1 MARHLQKMRPS
12 EPHRFSAMLDR
23 IDSYLAPNVK
33 ALNLV
38 IAGNIA
44 NADTPHYKARDFDF
58 RTAMAGAIHNADLR
72 LARTDGGH
80 LDPKALA
87 AGAPRLQYRTP
98 VQSSIDGNTVEMD
111 AEVGRFSDNAMR
123 YQAALTFT
131 TDDIRMLRT
140 ALQGQ

>member
-1 MARHLQKMRPS
+1 
-12 EPHRFSAMLDR
+12 MLDR

-33 ALNLV
+33 ALNLRAYRSEV

-58 RTAMAGAIHNADLR
+58 RTAMAGAIHTADLR
-72 LARTDGGH
+72 LARTDGSH

-87 AGAPRLQYRTP
+87 AGGPRLQYRTP

-131 TDDIRMLRT
+131 NSRIRTLQT

>member
-1 MARHLQKMRPS
+1 
-12 EPHRFSAMLDR
+12 MLDR
-23 IDSYLAPNVK
+23 IDSYLAPNLK
-33 ALNLV
+33 ALNLRAFRSGV

-58 RTAMAGAIHNADLR
+58 RAAMAGAIHNADLR
-72 LARTDGGH
+72 MTRTDAAH
-80 LDPKALA
+80 LNAKALA
-87 AGAPRLQYRTP
+87 ADSPRLQFRTP
-98 VQSSIDGNTVEMD
+98 VQSSIDGNTVEVD

-131 TDDIRMLRT
+131 NSRIRTLQT